1 MSARERIEL
10 LIDEGTFKEEDATL
24 TSANPINFPEYAEK
38 LKRLNMILE

>member
-24 TSANPINFPEYAEK
+24 TAANPIDFLNI
-38 LKRLNMILE
+38 LKSMKKHNMILV